1 MKVQLSVPFAT
12 VDMLVQPPYDD
23 RHGYIELFPNFE
35 RDCPFDQSEQR
46 LALLAE
52 CSDKGFIRIEPYD
65 THSDAARVIDT
76 LKVLL
81 R

>member
-1 MKVQLSVPFAT
+1 MKVQLSIPSAA
-12 VDMLVQPPYDD
+12 VDMLVQSPHKN
-23 RHGYIELFPNFE
+23 RHGYVILFPKFE
-35 RDCPFDQSEQR
+35 RDYPIDQSEQR

-65 THSDAARVIDT
+65 THSDAARVVDT